1 MNPMQDKL
9 KGRLA
14 HILPNDA
21 QRMLLV
27 ELSKIRPNPNQP
39 RKIFDE
45 ESLKE
50 LAQSIKDYG
59 QLQPIILKYDDDEP
73 DTYILVAG
81 ERRYRAHQILNK
93 QEVYAIVIDG
103 SLDEIALVENVQRQ
117 DLHPLELAE
126 SLKRLMEKHTWTQ
139 DRLAEAI
146 GKNRRTINEALK
158 LNALPDDIKEEC
170 RALGTEV
177 SKIALLQIARIEDP
191 VQQRA
196 LWTHVKSGDLTTRDL
211 QTHRKRATTHKSQPS
226 PVKQVLASGNGF
238 ASKLRALSPKDLNDD
253 EYYNLL
259 KLTREIASLLDAMN
273 MQRQQQ

>member
-1 MNPMQDKL
+1 MNSMQDKL
-9 KGRLA
+9 KSRLA
-14 HILPNDA
+14 HILPSDA

-27 ELSKIRPNPNQP
+27 ELSKIHPNPNQP

-45 ESLKE
+45 ESLNE

-59 QLQPIILKYDDDEP
+59 QLQPVILKCDDEP

-81 ERRYRAHQILNK
+81 ERRYRAHQILSK
-93 QEVYAIVIDG
+93 QEIYAIVIDG

-126 SLKRLMEKHTWTQ
+126 SLKRLMDKHTWTQ

-146 GKNRRTINEALK
+146 GKNRRTINEVLK
-158 LNALPDDIKEEC
+158 LNALPDDIKNEC
-170 RALGTEV
+170 RALGTDV
-177 SKIALLQIARIEDP
+177 SKIALLQIARIDDP

-196 LWTHVKSGDLTTRDL
+196 FWTHVKSGNFTTRDI
-211 QTHRKRATTHKSQPS
+211 QAHRKGSVIPKTSPS
-226 PVKQVLASGNGF
+226 PIKQAFSSGSGF
-238 ASKLRALSPKDLNDD
+238 ANKLRALSPKDLNDD
-253 EYYNLL
+253 DYYNLL
-259 KLTREIASLLDAMN
+259 KLTREITSLIDAMN

>member
-1 MNPMQDKL
+1 MF
-9 KGRLA
+9 
-14 HILPNDA
+14 
-21 QRMLLV
+21 LV
-27 ELSKIRPNPNQP
+27 GLSKIRPNPNQP

-146 GKNRRTINEALK
+146 GKNRRTINEVLK
-158 LNALPDDIKEEC
+158 LNALPDEIKEEC

-196 LWTHVKSGDLTTRDL
+196 LWTHVKSGDFTTRDL
-211 QTHRKRATTHKSQPS
+211 QARRKGPVTHKKTPPS
-226 PVKQVLASGNGF
+226 PLKQVFASGNAF
-238 ASKLRALSPKDLNDD
+238 ANKLRALSPKDLNDD